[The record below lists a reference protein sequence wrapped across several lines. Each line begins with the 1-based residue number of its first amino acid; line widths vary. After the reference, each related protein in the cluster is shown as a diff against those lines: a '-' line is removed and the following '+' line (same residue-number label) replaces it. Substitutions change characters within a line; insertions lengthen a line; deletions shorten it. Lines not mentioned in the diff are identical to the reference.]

1 MNPMKPALVLFAI
14 LFLSTT
20 SALLHAQPAPAD
32 PPYSAIYVFGDSWS
46 WTAGGPYWRSHWSN
60 GPMWPELLSTNW
72 GLAYVP
78 VRNYAGTATTSD
90 VIGSQVPRFRGSSNA
105 PTALFVVWAGGN
117 DLWYHLF
124 PNNTLNPAALTNA
137 NGWSNLFVRMTR
149 NLSNSVVRL
158 HQNGARTV
166 MVSDQD
172 PVQRSP
178 GFANRL
184 TSAQRVQ
191 VGEQVQVF
199 NRVLADALAAL
210 DAAIPNLRIL
220 RCNLHDRWD
229 AFLDEA
235 VTLGFV
241 RTDLGA
247 LLDPDLKDKSFTGP
261 GKDYVFWDENHT
273 TSRTHGVWTEWL
285 SEVATQTR
293 TESLRLRAEGEVFTL
308 ELNKLK
314 PGRAYAL
321 EVSSNLVEWAVQE
334 SFRADEGTNT
344 VRLDAAPAALG
355 LRAFRLAWTE

>member
-1 MNPMKPALVLFAI
+1 MKTQAI
-14 LFLSTT
+14 LLITLSLAGATG
-20 SALLHAQPAPAD
+20 LLRAQSRPSD
-32 PPYSAIYVFGDSWS
+32 PPHSAIYVFGDSWS

-78 VRNYAGTATTSD
+78 AHNYAGTATTSD
-90 VIGSQVPRFRGSSNA
+90 VVGSQVPRFRGSSNA

-117 DLWYHLF
+117 DLWCHLF
-124 PNNTLNPAALTNA
+124 PNITLNPAVLTNA

-178 GFANRL
+178 GLANRL
-184 TSAQRVQ
+184 SSAQRDL
-191 VGEQVQVF
+191 VGQQVQVF
-199 NRVLADALAAL
+199 NRGLADVLAAL

-220 RCNLHDRWD
+220 RFDLHDRWD

-235 VTLGFV
+235 VSLGFV

-247 LLDPDLKDKSFTGP
+247 LLDPNLKDKSFTGP

-273 TSRTHGVWTEWL
+273 TSRTHGVWTGWL
-285 SEVATQTR
+285 GEVATQTR
-293 TESLRLRAEGEVFTL
+293 SESLRLRADGDAFTL
-308 ELNKLK
+308 ELSKLK

-321 EVSSNLVEWAVQE
+321 EVSSNLVEWAAQE
-334 SFRADEGTNT
+334 SFTADEGTNT
-344 VRLDAAPAALG
+344 VRLAPASADPG
-355 LRAFRLAWTE
+355 LRAFRLSWRE

>member
-1 MNPMKPALVLFAI
+1 MKTQAI
-14 LFLSTT
+14 LLTTLSR
-20 SALLHAQPAPAD
+20 AGAIGLLRAQPVPSD
-32 PPYSAIYVFGDSWS
+32 PPYSALYVFGDSWS

-72 GLAYVP
+72 GLTFVP
-78 VRNYAGTATTSD
+78 AHNYAGAATTAD

-124 PNNTLNPAALTNA
+124 PNNTLNPAVLTNA

-166 MVSDQD
+166 LVSDLD
-172 PVQRSP
+172 PVQRAP
-178 GFANRL
+178 GFASRL
-184 TSAQRVQ
+184 SSAQRDQ
-191 VGEQVQVF
+191 VGQQVQVF

-210 DAAIPNLRIL
+210 DAAIPNLRVL
-220 RCNLHDRWD
+220 RFNLHDRWNV
-229 AFLDEA
+229 FLDEA
-235 VTLGFV
+235 VNLGFV

-247 LLDPDLKDKSFTGP
+247 LLDPALKDKSFTGL

-273 TSRTHGVWTEWL
+273 TSRTHGVWTGWL
-285 SEVATQTR
+285 GEVATQTR
-293 TESLRLRAEGEVFTL
+293 TESLRLRTEGDAFTL
-308 ELNKLK
+308 ELSKLK

-321 EVSSNLVEWAVQE
+321 EVGSNLVEWAVHE
-334 SFRADEGTNT
+334 SFAANEGTNT
-344 VRLDAAPAALG
+344 VRLAAAPSPSDSG
-355 LRAFRLAWTE
+355 LRAFRLSWRE